1 MDSSSPVVTWLA
13 KLLVNKTFALSVIGF
28 IVAWTV
34 VVAFMVR
41 RRTESIRRELA
52 ELSAL
57 VAAHDKASFAAKFEE
72 ISSELT
78 ESTLVGHAWSEFLET
93 LVPGSLWPKPE
104 VANTKQPT
112 GYFDLEAILERRMD
126 RRFYASFPNVLVGLG
141 LIFTFLGLAAGVQ
154 LSSSG
159 LVQATGSG
167 EKAADLSATFG
178 LLLGGAFLSFAKSAT
193 GIFCSIAISF
203 YDNHRVWK
211 VERALGEFT
220 GALDRNLTF
229 VTPER
234 FALEQLV
241 VQREQLDV
249 VRSIAQIE
257 NTLLTEQIAA
267 IQSLAEV
274 EKKHVAVAESSAAEG
289 RQVLEVSKLLL
300 REAEEQ
306 TGQLKH
312 FNTDLAIN
320 IGAALDSAFEQKV
333 SQRLAPALQQVI
345 DVLVEIKKDRGTS
358 NDQVLTGIVSEFKQS
373 LSGAA
378 GAEMS
383 QMAETFANLRSTL
396 AEAVASMAN
405 AQSSTAAHST
415 RLNLGLEETLHK
427 LQTVME
433 DQATAMSTMMTQ
445 TAHSSSAAVRGA
457 VEEALGGMS
466 EMFRRADATA
476 ERTSAQLAEL
486 VATSRAAMDEQVAA
500 VTAMMR
506 ATAAESQSAVSA
518 QLNAAG
524 SALARG
530 SGQQAQVLEATMR
543 GLQAVT
549 ETWRDLLQQTNA
561 VVRSA
566 NDTAASFNA
575 SGERFAPLTATLQTA
590 AKTLGDAQSH
600 LAGQVTA
607 SRDAVSAIRSSVSA
621 IEANLERTTKVWD
634 EYGQRF
640 EGVDDALG
648 RTFQDL
654 DEGLARYA
662 KQVREYLSDVDK
674 NLGAA
679 ASSIA
684 SAVSPLS
691 EELQDLPS
699 EVKQFGAH
707 VDKLREALERS
718 VPLRGVR

>member
-1 MDSSSPVVTWLA
+1 MDSSSPAVTWLA
-13 KLLVNKTFALSVIGF
+13 HLLVNKTFALSVIAV
-28 IVAWTV
+28 IVAWTFA
-34 VVAFMVR
+34 VALLVR
-41 RRTESIRRELA
+41 VRTESIRRELA

-57 VAAHDKASFAAKFEE
+57 VAAHDKASFAAKFKD
-72 ISSELT
+72 ISSELAQ
-78 ESTLVGHAWSEFLET
+78 SALVGHAWSEFLET
-93 LVPGSLWPKPE
+93 LVPGSLWPRPE

-159 LVQATGSG
+159 LIDATRG
-167 EKAADLSATFG
+167 AAGAGDLSATFG

-211 VERALGEFT
+211 VERALAEFT

-234 FALEQLV
+234 FALEQLA
-241 VQREQLDV
+241 VQGKQLDA
-249 VRSIAQIE
+249 VRSI
-257 NTLLTEQIAA
+257 
-267 IQSLAEV
+267 
-274 EKKHVAVAESSAAEG
+274 AESSAADG
-289 RQVLEVSKLLL
+289 RQVREVLTLLL
-300 REAEEQ
+300 HEAQEQ

-345 DVLVEIKKDRGTS
+345 DVLVEIRTDRGTS
-358 NDQVLTGIVSEFKQS
+358 NDQVLSGIVSEFRQS

-378 GAEMS
+378 GTEMS

-396 AEAVASMAN
+396 AEAVDSMAN
-405 AQSSTAAHST
+405 AQSSTAAHSA
-415 RLNLGLEETLHK
+415 RLNQGLEETLGK
-427 LQTVME
+427 LQTAMTE
-433 DQATAMSTMMTQ
+433 QATSM
-445 TAHSSSAAVRGA
+445 
-457 VEEALGGMS
+457 
-466 EMFRRADATA
+466 A
-476 ERTSAQLAEL
+476 E
-486 VATSRAAMDEQVAA
+486 
-500 VTAMMR
+500 MMR
-506 ATAAESQSAVSA
+506 ATAAESQHAVSS

-524 SALARG
+524 EALARR
-530 SGQQAQVLEATMR
+530 SDQQAQVLEATMR

-549 ETWRDLLQQTNA
+549 ETWRDLLQQTNE

-566 NDTAASFNA
+566 NDTAASFTA

-607 SRDAVSAIRSSVSA
+607 SRDAVSTIKSSVSA
-621 IEANLERTTKVWD
+621 IDANLERTTKVWA

-640 EGVDDALG
+640 AGLDIALG
-648 RTFQDL
+648 KTFQEL

-662 KQVREYLSDVDK
+662 TQVRSYLSDVDK

-691 EELQDLPS
+691 EELKDLPS
-699 EVKQFGAH
+699 EVKQFGGH
-707 VDKLREALERS
+707 VDKLREALERLGPPRS
-718 VPLRGVR
+718 VR